1 MLKIYILNVDHG
13 DSIIIEHEDNGSKVY
28 GVIDSNIPEG
38 ENTPPALIK
47 LQQLNAKNLSFV
59 ALTHPHK
66 DHYLGLPEIIESF
79 PVENFYS
86 FPLGSLNPANLEKI
100 KGIYRKLIEN
110 TDSSYLKR
118 LSFQFV
124 RLLWLVKNRIGLD
137 NWESPIGCDSII
149 YPQGFSDV
157 DIRIILPHPKEKGF
171 YFQMIENNDVNIATS
186 QNLNKLSLAFL
197 INYKGVQVILGG
209 DGTRSS
215 WISNKQT
222 LIKGNKKLNGDI
234 VKLPHHG
241 SKHDC
246 SKDIFDYIFNQTAE
260 RKIACI
266 SANGRSHP
274 DSDIFNYIESNNI
287 FPYCTNLAELC
298 RANIRQLSYSDNID
312 PVLNRS
318 INLYEE
324 YGGSAVQPCQ
334 GDITISIADDGDIDI
349 TTEYQNACI
358 FRGGYDFLL
367 A

>member
-186 QNLNKLSLAFL
+186 QNLNKF
-197 INYKGVQVILGG
+197 
-209 DGTRSS
+209 
-215 WISNKQT
+215 
-222 LIKGNKKLNGDI
+222 
-234 VKLPHHG
+234 
-241 SKHDC
+241 
-246 SKDIFDYIFNQTAE
+246 
-260 RKIACI
+260 
-266 SANGRSHP
+266 
-274 DSDIFNYIESNNI
+274 
-287 FPYCTNLAELC
+287 
-298 RANIRQLSYSDNID
+298 
-312 PVLNRS
+312 
-318 INLYEE
+318 
-324 YGGSAVQPCQ
+324 
-334 GDITISIADDGDIDI
+334 
-349 TTEYQNACI
+349 TE
-358 FRGGYDFLL
+358 
-367 A
+367 